1 MLGDGARDGQ
11 ALPLPAGHVR
21 PALRHRREEVV
32 RPRPD
37 EVLGLRRGGGADGVG
52 LRDVAAKLEVR
63 ENVAREEHALLRHVA
78 EHGAQ
83 VGLVQAAHVHAADAD
98 RAAGRIVK
106 ARNEIQQRRFA
117 AAGRADDG
125 CDLAGPRRE
134 ADVVQHVVLRAGIA
148 ERHMVERDGRVRGH
162 GLGAARVAHARTRAQ
177 NFVHARGRDLGA
189 RQEHRHDRD
198 HHEGHDDERGVGRK
212 GDHVA
217 DLHIAGV
224 DAFRTE
230 PLDHDRDAVHDERHD
245 RAHERHGPVDEQL
258 RFHERRARGVEAFL
272 LVPLAVERADDRQT
286 GQHLAADEVD
296 VVHALL
302 HGAKLRHGD
311 LHEHADEQQHR
322 RDGQRDDPA
331 EAGFRTRDHD
341 NAAEADDRRIEH
353 DAHDQHA
360 HRLDLRDVVRGARD
374 ERGRR
379 ELVHLGGR
387 ERQHLAEHLR
397 AQVAPDGGRHPRAD
411 KIAEHGRR
419 DHAEREQEHFPAG
432 AQQVAVADVVD
443 IQARDGVL
451 RLEKL
456 HGRAVQDA
464 VGERAH
470 AAERFLAAREDL
482 LVRDEAALH
491 LLAQSEHGVRPLL
504 RQAGIHDQRPD
515 EDALQLRQLRRVVD
529 RPDAVGIRVG
539 GADRGGVVIRQKQ
552 AHAVHSL
559 VREREGRGIFD
570 AAALDAGVHDAARV
584 RRQRQLAKRLRHEQQ
599 HDQRH
604 GRDVPAQV
612 FQHPH
617 GASSFCSS

>member
-1 MLGDGARDGQ
+1 M
-11 ALPLPAGHVR
+11 
-21 PALRHRREEVV
+21 

-52 LRDVAAKLEVR
+52 LRDAAGELEVR

-78 EHGAQ
+78 EQGAQ
-83 VGLVQAAHVHAADAD
+83 AGLRQAAHVHAADAD
-98 RAAGRIVK
+98 RAAGRVIK
-106 ARNEIQQRRFA
+106 ARDEVEQRRLA

-125 CDLAGPRRE
+125 RDLAGPRRE
-134 ADVVQHVVLRAGIA
+134 ADVVQHVVLRAGVA
-148 ERHMVERDGRVRGH
+148 ERHVVERDGRVRGH
-162 GLGAARVAHARTRAQ
+162 GLGAARVAHARARAQ
-177 NFVHARGRDLGA
+177 NLVHARGRDLGT
-189 RQEHRHDRD
+189 RQEHRHNRD
-198 HHEGHDDERGVGRK
+198 HHESHDDERGIGRK

-224 DAFRTE
+224 DAFRAE

-258 RFHERRARGVEAFL
+258 RIHERRARSAEALL
-272 LVPLAVERADDRQT
+272 LVPLAVERADDRQA

-296 VVHALL
+296 IVHTLL

-331 EAGFRTRDHD
+331 EAGPGACDHD
-341 NAAEADDRRIEH
+341 DAAEADDRRVEH

-379 ELVHLGGR
+379 EPVHLGGR
-387 ERQHLAEHLR
+387 ERQDLAEHLR
-397 AQVAPDGGRHPRAD
+397 AQVAPDGGGHLRAD
-411 KIAEHGRR
+411 IVAEHGRR

-432 AQQVAVADVVD
+432 AQQIAVADVVHV
-443 IQARDGVL
+443 QPRDGVL

-456 HGRAVQDA
+456 HGRAAQDA

-470 AAERFLAAREDL
+470 AAERFFAAREDL
-482 LVRDEAALH
+482 LMRDETALH
-491 LLAQSEHGVRPLL
+491 LLPQGEHGVRPLL

-515 EDALQLRQLRRVVD
+515 EDALQLRQLRRVVEC
-529 RPDAVGIRVG
+529 PDAVIIRVG
-539 GADRGGVVIRQKQ
+539 GADRCSVVVRQKQ
-552 AHAVHSL
+552 AHAVHGL
-559 VREREGRGIFD
+559 VREREGRGVFD

-617 GASSFCSS
+617 GVSSFCSS